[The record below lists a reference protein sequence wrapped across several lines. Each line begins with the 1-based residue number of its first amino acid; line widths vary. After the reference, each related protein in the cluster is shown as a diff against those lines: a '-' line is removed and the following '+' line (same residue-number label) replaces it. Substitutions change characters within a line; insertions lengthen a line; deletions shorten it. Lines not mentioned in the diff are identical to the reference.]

1 MLRAPFHRLRT
12 NHSRYPHRRMRFLIR
27 QRPWINV
34 PIMKMLSLVA
44 PWPGPRPCLH
54 DKIVGLL
61 EQLAVVRGIGVVE
74 ELLAAGAA
82 NPSGDQPPPRDQI
95 DLRELLGHPKRM
107 LDYRQR
113 VAD

>member
-34 PIMKMLSLVA
+34 PIMKMLALVA

-54 DKIVGLL
+54 DKIVRLL
-61 EQLAVVRGIGVVE
+61 EQLAVVSGIRVVE
-74 ELLAAGAA
+74 ELLPARAAD
-82 NPSGDQPPPRDQI
+82 PSGGQPPPPGHI
-95 DLRELLGHPKRM
+95 DLREFLGHPERM